1 MQPST
6 TSDKLTRKPPIS
18 YMKKLIKTQR
28 KAKAGGVSGYD
39 CHAGYLYYYDGKR
52 IETEHFIHQELIW
65 QVMHF
70 KDGINKKIMGKLID
84 LMHYAL
90 SIYSRILAIRI
101 DIKCYLESQDNKPIS
116 SFFSHLIPKLKRKYG
131 NGVYYAWVR
140 EQGEASQCP
149 HYHAVILFNGHKVNH
164 PSKIIELIKKDVS
177 LNPHLGFYCPK
188 NCYYNIKRDELSNQ
202 QALIYRLSYLAKQVT
217 KEHIKTHLLK
227 FSCSQ

>member
-1 MQPST
+1 
-6 TSDKLTRKPPIS
+6 
-18 YMKKLIKTQR
+18 MKKLIKTQR

-52 IETEHFIHQELIW
+52 VETEHFIHQELIW
-65 QVMHF
+65 QVMYF

-90 SIYSRILAIRI
+90 SIYSRILAVRI

-140 EQGEASQCP
+140 EQGEDSLSP
-149 HYHAVILFNGHKVNH
+149 HYHAVLLLNGHKVNY
-164 PSKIIELIKKDVS
+164 PSTIIELIKQDIS
-177 LNPHLGFYCPK
+177 LNPHLNYYCPK
-188 NCYYNIKRDELSNQ
+188 NCYYQLSRNDTEAQ
-202 QALIYRLSYLAKQVT
+202 QALIYRCSYLAKNQSKLDAHKSTKNFQVSRCLAT
-217 KEHIKTHLLK
+217 YN
-227 FSCSQ
+227 